1 MRNKLHMKDFVM
13 GLLRKNL
20 SKFNYYHDID
30 HTLYVIDKVIEIGAH
45 ENCTETEMELLC
57 TAALWHDT
65 GYIYTYAGH
74 EEESCILAKAYL
86 PSYGYTGDEV
96 YAICGM
102 IMATKIP
109 QTPQNKL
116 EEIIA
121 DADLEYLGSA
131 DAAVKAE
138 NLFRELHHLNP
149 LLTREQW
156 NETQISF
163 LQQHQFFTK
172 YCKQNIEPV
181 KQAYLEKLLQVV
193 R

>member
-1 MRNKLHMKDFVM
+1 MQSKLHMKDFVLD
-13 GLLRKNL
+13 LLNKNL
-20 SKFNYYHDID
+20 SKFLFYHDPE
-30 HTLYVIDKVIEIGAH
+30 HTLYVMDKVIEIGAA
-45 ENCTETEMELLC
+45 ENCTEAEMDLLS

-65 GYIYTYAGH
+65 GYIYAYVGH

-86 PSYGYTGDEV
+86 PAYGYSSDDI

-109 QTPQNKL
+109 QSPQNKL

-131 DAAVKAE
+131 NAGKIAE
-138 NLFRELHHLNP
+138 NLFKELQHLNP
-149 LLTREQW
+149 LLTHDQW

-163 LQQHQFFTK
+163 LKHHRFFTRF
-172 YCKQNIEPV
+172 CKKNADPG
-181 KQAYLEKLLQVV
+181 KQCYLKKLLSAKV
-193 R
+193 

>member
-1 MRNKLHMKDFVM
+1 MKDFVLD
-13 GLLRKNL
+13 LLNKNL
-20 SKFNYYHDID
+20 SEFLFYHDQE
-30 HTLYVIDKVIEIGAH
+30 HTLYVTDKVIEIGSH
-45 ENCTETEMELLC
+45 ENCTAEEMELLC

-65 GYIYTYAGH
+65 GYIYAYAGH

-86 PSYGYTGDEV
+86 PAYGYSSNDI

-109 QTPQNKL
+109 QSPQNKL

-131 DAAVKAE
+131 NAGKMAAK
-138 NLFRELHHLNP
+138 LFKELHHLNP
-149 LLTREQW
+149 LLTHDQW

-163 LQQHQFFTK
+163 LKQHKYFTRFCRK
-172 YCKQNIEPV
+172 NAEPG
-181 KQAYLEKLLQVV
+181 KELYLKKLLSAKV
-193 R
+193 

>member
-1 MRNKLHMKDFVM
+1 MQSKLHMKDFVLD
-13 GLLRKNL
+13 LLNKNL
-20 SKFNYYHDID
+20 SEFLFYHDPE
-30 HTLYVIDKVIEIGAH
+30 HTLYVIDKVTEIGTD
-45 ENCTETEMELLC
+45 ENCTEAEMDLLR

-65 GYIYTYAGH
+65 GYIYTYSGH

-86 PSYGYTGDEV
+86 PSYGYTNDEV

-138 NLFRELHHLNP
+138 NLFKELHHLNP

-163 LQQHQFFTK
+163 LQHHQFFTK
-172 YCKQNIEPV
+172 YCKENSEPV